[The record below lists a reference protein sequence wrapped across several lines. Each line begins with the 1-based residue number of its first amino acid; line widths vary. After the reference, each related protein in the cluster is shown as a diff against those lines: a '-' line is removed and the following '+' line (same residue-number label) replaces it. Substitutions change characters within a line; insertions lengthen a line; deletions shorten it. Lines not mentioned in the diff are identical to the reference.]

1 MSLWALAPSPLM
13 LGMNLTDNDD
23 WTTAIISNP
32 EVLAVNQ
39 DSAGLPAKRRYGS
52 EPHGE
57 VWVKELAD
65 GALAVG
71 FFNRTD
77 APVKV
82 NFSWRNFGFS
92 EAVNVRDL
100 WLRHDLGRA
109 NSFHETIS
117 AHGCYLLQVEK

>member
-1 MSLWALAPSPLM
+1 M
-13 LGMNLTDNDD
+13 
-23 WTTAIISNP
+23 
-32 EVLAVNQ
+32 LAVNQ
-39 DSAGLPAKRRYGS
+39 DSSGLPAKRRYGS
-52 EPHGE
+52 EPHSE

-77 APVKV
+77 TPVKV
-82 NFSWRNFGFS
+82 SFSWRNFGFS

-109 NSFHETIS
+109 NSFHETIP
-117 AHGCYLLQVEK
+117 ARGCYLLRVEK